1 METQDTATT
10 PTAPPARAW
19 SAFHQAEPRFAALA
33 EARFKK
39 YRHQVL
45 GTLRKD
51 GSPRV
56 TGLEVEFRDGELLL
70 GMMPGSM
77 KALDLLRDPRCSLQA
92 NPGPDAEM
100 ADGDVRV
107 SGRAVRV
114 TDPAALASFVEQVTP
129 PEPFLLFRVEPTEVV
144 YTGIENEEMVLR
156 VWRPGTALRTL
167 RRGSG
172 EGSVR
177 EDA

>member
-1 METQDTATT
+1 MTNTDVATEETG
-10 PTAPPARAW
+10 PTAVGWA
-19 SAFHQAEPRFAALA
+19 AFQQAEAEFAGLV

-45 GTLRKD
+45 ATLRKD

-56 TGLEVEFRDGELLL
+56 TGLEVEFRGGELWL

-77 KALDLLRDPRCSLQA
+77 KARDLLRDPRFAIQA
-92 NPGPDAEM
+92 NPGPDAKM

-107 SGRAVRV
+107 AGRAVEV
-114 TDPAALASFVEQVTP
+114 TDPAVRAFFVAQVSP
-129 PEPFLLFRVEPTEVV
+129 PEPFLLFRAELTEVV
-144 YTGIENEEMVLR
+144 FTGLGHDELVVR
-156 VWRPGTALRTL
+156 VWRPGAALRTI
-167 RRGSG
+167 RRGNG
-172 EGSVR
+172 EEGVR

>member
-1 METQDTATT
+1 MTINE
-10 PTAPPARAW
+10 TAPATAPAAAAW
-19 SAFHQAEPRFAALA
+19 SAFHQAEPQFAALA

-39 YRHQVL
+39 YRHHVL

-56 TGLEVEFRDGELLL
+56 TGLEVEFRNGELLL

-77 KALDLLRDPRCSLQA
+77 KARDVLRDPRFSLQA

-107 SGRAVRV
+107 GGRAVRI
-114 TDPAALASFVEQVTP
+114 TDPAALASFVEQVSP
-129 PEPFLLFRVEPTEVV
+129 PEPFLLFRVELTEVV
-144 YTGIENEEMVLR
+144 YTGVENDEVVLR

-167 RRGSG
+167 RRGNG
-172 EGSVR
+172 DEPVR

>member
-1 METQDTATT
+1 MENQDTATT

-19 SAFHQAEPRFAALA
+19 SAFHQAEPRFAALT

-114 TDPAALASFVEQVTP
+114 TDPSALASFVEQVTP